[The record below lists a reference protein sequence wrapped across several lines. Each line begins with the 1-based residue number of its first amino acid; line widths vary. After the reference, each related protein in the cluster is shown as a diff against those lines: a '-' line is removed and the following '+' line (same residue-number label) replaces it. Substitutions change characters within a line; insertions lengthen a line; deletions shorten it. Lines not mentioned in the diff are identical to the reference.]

1 MELIL
6 KCGRQTIHKQISI
19 VCHVVTSARKKNKLL
34 QGKRVMTADAI
45 LKGKN
50 SLIK

>member
-6 KCGRQTIHKQISI
+6 KCGRQTIYKQTSI
-19 VCHVVTSARKKNKLL
+19 VCHVTSARKKNKLL

-45 LKGKN
+45 LKGK
-50 SLIK
+50 IH